1 MGRLP
6 HPAWLLETK
15 EKAPITECLLCLTV
29 AGPHAYA
36 EVRAV
41 LSCVN
46 PAGVHAGAPGG
57 CRYPLASYTRIVPQK
72 STIRVWSFYKFY

>member
-6 HPAWLLETK
+6 HPAIELETK
-15 EKAPITECLLCLTV
+15 EKAPNVECFRRWVHLEFIHRYRFCLT
-29 AGPHAYA
+29 APEPHAYA

-41 LSCVN
+41 LST
-46 PAGVHAGAPGG
+46 
-57 CRYPLASYTRIVPQK
+57 RYPLASYTRIVPQK